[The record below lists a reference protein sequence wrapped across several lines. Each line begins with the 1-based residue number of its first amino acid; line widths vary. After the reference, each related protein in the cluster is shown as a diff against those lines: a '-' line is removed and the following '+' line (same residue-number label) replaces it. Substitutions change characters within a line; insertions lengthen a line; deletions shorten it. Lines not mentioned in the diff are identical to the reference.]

1 MPARL
6 SRPVPAPVRDVER
19 GFFDAIDELSCSEP
33 WVAVHLLT
41 GIPGRPAHQRRLSHR
56 GDWPRSVAM
65 SLSELRDPASF
76 ELRKELAASVPTEVV
91 ASLRSDPAAEAM
103 QLRRSLFEH
112 APAQALSGLSRNGSP
127 EAWAMREEGLARG
140 WVDRVLAG
148 LGGLDDERA
157 WQVRELGLSAER
169 SAAVAKSLSGLSGER
184 ADAVREALFA
194 RARLEALASTRGL
207 DTAFARRAREELA
220 PVAPKPVLRSLYGVN
235 AAYAD
240 ALRLQLAQRTK
251 EALDSVEGA
260 DTELAWSLRE
270 RYLSTWPAAAVLS
283 LRGLA
288 QLPRAQRLICS
299 ALAGFPGSLAVLR
312 AAWFVIARALQPQA
326 RPPARDP
333 LSEPELRL
341 GA

>member
-1 MPARL
+1 MYDRPAR
-6 SRPVPAPVRDVER
+6 
-19 GFFDAIDELSCSEP
+19 F
-33 WVAVHLLT
+33 
-41 GIPGRPAHQRRLSHR
+41 
-56 GDWPRSVAM
+56 
-65 SLSELRDPASF
+65 
-76 ELRKELAASVPTEVV
+76 
-91 ASLRSDPAAEAM
+91 
-103 QLRRSLFEH
+103 LF
-112 APAQALSGLSRNGSP
+112 L
-127 EAWAMREEGLARG
+127 
-140 WVDRVLAG
+140 
-148 LGGLDDERA
+148 
-157 WQVRELGLSAER
+157 
-169 SAAVAKSLSGLSGER
+169 
-184 ADAVREALFA
+184 
-194 RARLEALASTRGL
+194 
-207 DTAFARRAREELA
+207 
-220 PVAPKPVLRSLYGVN
+220 
-235 AAYAD
+235 
-240 ALRLQLAQRTK
+240 RTK